1 MNNYTGMPGL
11 LSKWGYQTA
20 FFHGANRGSMGFLA
34 FANKIGFQNIMADRI
49 MHKINASEVMLI
61 SMEIGASGTNLSCN
75 IGARR

>member
-34 FANKIGFQNIMADRI
+34 FANKIGFQHYYGRQD
-49 MHKINASEVMLI
+49 
-61 SMEIGASGTNLSCN
+61 
-75 IGARR
+75 